1 MDRRVSMGG
10 VADGASRNDSHNDRK
25 QDLGFPRF
33 LAWCHA
39 LKPDL
44 LLRGQVIVIRKP
56 EANFFVG

>member
-1 MDRRVSMGG
+1 MGG